1 MRLFLPAL
9 FAVVLLATACSK
21 PPEYPVEPEIE
32 FLRLDHDTIRQ
43 GTGLQDSIWVTLG
56 FTDGDGDIGYENDGP
71 VNLFLTDLRKNVAA
85 DNFRIPLIPELGANN
100 GLQGEIMFKLFQTCC
115 IFPDGIPLPCQPS
128 TEYPFD
134 TVQYEIY
141 MVDRAGN
148 ESNRVTTA
156 PIYIR
161 CN

>member
-1 MRLFLPAL
+1 MRYLPAFVLL
-9 FAVVLLATACSK
+9 FVLLAIACSK

-32 FLRLDHDTIRQ
+32 FLRLDRDTFSQ

-56 FTDGDGDIGYENDGP
+56 FTDGDGDIGYEEGGP

-85 DNFRIPLIPELGANN
+85 DNFRIPFIPELGANN
-100 GLQGEIMFKLFQTCC
+100 GLQGEIQFKLFQTCC
-115 IFPDGIPLPCQPS
+115 IFPGGIPLPCEPS
-128 TEYPFD
+128 TEFPFD

-141 MVDRAGN
+141 MIDRAGN

-156 PIYIR
+156 PILIR
-161 CN
+161 CD